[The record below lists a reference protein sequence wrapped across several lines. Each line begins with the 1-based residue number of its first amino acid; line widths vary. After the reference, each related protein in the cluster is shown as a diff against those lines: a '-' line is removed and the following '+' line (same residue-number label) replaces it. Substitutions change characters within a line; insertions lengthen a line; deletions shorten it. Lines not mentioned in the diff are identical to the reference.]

1 MQPKTSEELMAQA
14 RAIVCHPL
22 ATEKERREALQ
33 VAYDLGHADGKV
45 DGAKRAWDEASA
57 ALRKVAV

>member
-14 RAIVCHPL
+14 LGIVNHPL
-22 ATEKERREALQ
+22 ATAEERKNALQ

-45 DGAKRAWDEASA
+45 DGAKRAWDEATA
-57 ALRKVAV
+57 ALRKVAI